1 MKTKKIISLI
11 VVCTLSFGGF
21 VRAQV
26 RAKDVNS
33 LAFDTSAY
41 SPTIFLGLF
50 TENANTT
57 QISANVTEEKLELSG
72 KIFESDSSRFLLGMR
87 FSGTAENGVASLLSG
102 TKVVPK
108 ASIGLAGTYTLR
120 NWISTNAATDMKYN
134 SLLKTTGVD
143 HKRHNNISVT
153 IGLKAEGAKYML
165 IDTGLAVRN
174 MVSKKKYTG
183 WEQHL
188 QFNWLIY
195 NYNSRL
201 LWNHGLKFSY
211 GQMNNVGDLNE
222 YAISSSNNF
231 QDSTFK
237 QNFDLKKTGYY
248 SSAYMIQHY
257 GTISYEMGIYPTA
270 LDSRLPGFLIGTEM
284 KYYSKQKNEFN
295 GYLGATF
302 LVRTSTD
309 PAKPKPPIY
318 ISVVIQTTD
327 PANWKDEKDFKLKDS
342 FSGFLRF
349 SRPLTWTSP
358 ENKKSKKEQE
368 LLQAAN

>member
-11 VVCTLSFGGF
+11 ITTFFFCGF
-21 VRAQV
+21 VSAQDHS
-26 RAKDVNS
+26 KDVNS
-33 LAFDTSAY
+33 PAFDTAAY

-50 TENANTT
+50 TENVNTT
-57 QISANVTEEKLELSG
+57 QISANVTEEKLELAG

-108 ASIGLAGTYTLR
+108 ASIGLAGTYTIR
-120 NWISTNAATDMKYN
+120 NWISTNSATTMKYN
-134 SLLKTTGVD
+134 SLLKATGVD
-143 HKRHNNISVT
+143 RKRHNNISVT

-165 IDTGLAVRN
+165 IDTSLTIRK
-174 MVSKKKYTG
+174 MVTKKKYTG
-183 WEQHL
+183 WEQHV

-222 YAISSSNNF
+222 YAISSSSNF

-248 SSAYMIQHY
+248 SSGYMVQHF
-257 GTISYEMGIYPTA
+257 GTVSYEMGIYPTA

-284 KYYSKQKNEFN
+284 KYYSKQKNEFS
-295 GYLGATF
+295 GYLGTTF
-302 LVRTSTD
+302 LIRVSTTPD
-309 PAKPKPPIY
+309 KPKPPIY
-318 ISVVIQTTD
+318 VSVVIQTTD
-327 PANWKDEKDFKLKDS
+327 PANWKGEEEFQLKDS

-368 LLQAAN
+368 LLRAAK